1 MTQRQERSSV
11 SRRLAYFVISV
22 VFADYLLDSFLDVVT
37 VSATPA
43 RIVGSLACLLAIG
56 YLQLRVFS
64 RPGADLRSG
73 KAYLALGA
81 MAALVYGPLLFFPV
95 EWTGMHGFLA
105 GSALLVLPGRIRWLV
120 YGAVAL
126 SNGLIQAWSV
136 EDTSTQV
143 YYVISSLVAGLVVY
157 GLSRLPSQVKQLET
171 VRSELASP
179 AVSQERL
186 RFARDLHDLLG
197 FSLSAITLK
206 VELARKLLGAHTE
219 RAMRELAE
227 ILGIARQALT
237 DVRAVA
243 SSYRELSLDDEI
255 DSARSVLTA
264 AGVATTIETDHQ
276 ELSPRSRTVL
286 ATVLREGVTNLLRH
300 SEATRCTITIS
311 GSGPAAS
318 LDIVNDGAPAESG
331 ADQGSG
337 LTNLTTRATAIS
349 GSLLA
354 QTSPDGTYRLHA
366 EVPVEPA
373 SEEPA
378 DSRARP
384 AGRPMATR
392 FAQVLFT
399 TVVIGYGLMSLSQ
412 VAFDFPRIGL
422 SGMSI
427 AVLAT
432 AIELALVLTLVG
444 RPQVRL
450 DLMSSLAVLA
460 AMAGCVYVPVWMYG
474 NALISVPGFL
484 AGSAALLL
492 PRPYGWSGFI
502 AIAAGQYFVWTATG
516 FSASWVAYGL
526 IAVTNHGLVL
536 YALTRLRSMVTELH
550 EAREELATSAV
561 AQERLRFARD
571 LHDLLGY
578 SLSAITLK
586 SELTHRLAAVDPD
599 RARQELTEVLEISRQ
614 ALADVRSV
622 ALSYRE
628 LSFDEES
635 RSAQALLSAAD
646 IEVTVRID
654 SCDHLPGEVRVT
666 LATVLREGVT
676 NLLRHSK
683 AEHCEIVLACSP
695 HLVTMDV
702 VNDGIPATER
712 RTGDGSGIGNLTTRV
727 RALGGD
733 LRAGPTSGQTYRL
746 RAEIPLPLRASR

>member
-1 MTQRQERSSV
+1 M
-11 SRRLAYFVISV
+11 SRRLAYVVISV
-22 VFADYLLDSFLDVVT
+22 VFANYLLDSFLDVLKVG
-37 VSATPA
+37 TPPIGIA
-43 RIVGSLACLLAIG
+43 GALAGLLAIG

-64 RPGADLRSG
+64 RPGSDLRSG
-73 KAYLALGA
+73 RAYLALGA
-81 MAALVYGPLLFFPV
+81 LAVLVYAPLPYLPDA
-95 EWTGMHGFLA
+95 WANMPGFLA
-105 GSALLVLPGRIRWLV
+105 GSVLLVLPHRVRWLA

-126 SNGLIQAWSV
+126 SNGLVQAWDEQDS
-136 EDTSTQV
+136 STQA
-143 YYVISSLVAGLVVY
+143 YYLISSLVAGLVVY
-157 GLSRLPSQVKQLET
+157 GLSRLPSLVKQLET
-171 VRSELASP
+171 VRSELAEL

-206 VELARKLLGAHTE
+206 VELARKLIGEQTD
-219 RAMRELAE
+219 RALRELAE
-227 ILGIARQALT
+227 ILGIAREALT

-243 SSYRELSLDDEI
+243 SSYRELSLTDEI
-255 DSARSVLTA
+255 ESARSVLAA
-264 AGVATTIETDHQ
+264 AGVAATIEADHL

-300 SEATRCTITIS
+300 SEATRCTITIAGTGGVVS
-311 GSGPAAS
+311 I
-318 LDIVNDGAPAESG
+318 DIVNDGAPAEAG
-331 ADQGSG
+331 TERGSG
-337 LTNLTTRATAIS
+337 LANLATRATTIG

-354 QTSPDGTYRLHA
+354 QTAADGTYRLHA

-373 SEEPA
+373 SEEPER
-378 DSRARP
+378 SPRP
-384 AGRPMATR
+384 AGPPIATR

-399 TVVIGYGLMSLSQ
+399 VVVVGYGLMSLSQ
-412 VAFDFPRIGL
+412 VAFDYPRIGL
-422 SGMSI
+422 PGMAV

-432 AIELALVLTLVG
+432 AVELGLVLSLVG
-444 RPQVRL
+444 RPHVRL
-450 DLMSSLAVLA
+450 NLSASLAVLA
-460 AMAGCVYVPVWMYG
+460 GMAVCVYVPVWIYG
-474 NALISVPGFL
+474 NPLMGVPGFL

-492 PRPYGWSGFI
+492 PRPIGWTVFLAVVGGQLAILVASG
-502 AIAAGQYFVWTATG
+502 
-516 FSASWVAYGL
+516 ASFFWLAYGL
-526 IAVTNHGLVL
+526 FAVTNHGLVL

-550 EAREELATSAV
+550 EAREELATAAV

-628 LSFDEES
+628 LSFDEETQ
-635 RSAQALLSAAD
+635 SAQALLSAAD
-646 IEVTVRID
+646 IDVTVRID
-654 SCDHLPGEVRVT
+654 ACDQLPKDVKVT

-683 AEHCEIVLACSP
+683 AEHCEIVLSSSR
-695 HLVTMDV
+695 HLVTMDI
-702 VNDGIPATER
+702 VNDGIPVTEQR
-712 RTGDGSGIGNLTTRV
+712 SRDGSGIGNLTTRV

-733 LRAGPTSGQTYRL
+733 LQAGLTPEHTFRL
-746 RAEIPLPLRASR
+746 RAEIPLSN

>member
-22 VFADYLLDSFLDVVT
+22 VFANYLLDNFLDVVK
-37 VSATPA
+37 VSVTPA
-43 RIVGSLACLLAIG
+43 RVVGSLACLLAIG
-56 YLQLRVFS
+56 YLQLGVFS
-64 RPGADLRSG
+64 RPGAELRSRA
-73 KAYLALGA
+73 AYLALGA
-81 MAALVYGPLLFFPV
+81 MAALVYVPLLFFPT

-120 YGAVAL
+120 YGAVAV

-136 EDTSTQV
+136 PDLSTQV
-143 YYVISSLVAGLVVY
+143 YYMISSLVAGLVVY
-157 GLSRLPSQVKQLET
+157 GLSRLPSQVKQLEEA
-171 VRSELASP
+171 RSELAAL

-197 FSLSAITLK
+197 FSLSAVTLK

-227 ILGIARQALT
+227 ILGIAREALT

-243 SSYRELSLDDEI
+243 SSYRELSLADEI
-255 DSARSVLTA
+255 ESARSVLAA
-264 AGVATTIETDHQ
+264 AGVATTIDADHR

-311 GSGPAAS
+311 SRGDTATI
-318 LDIVNDGAPAESG
+318 DIVNDGAPAQVDAER
-331 ADQGSG
+331 GSG
-337 LTNLTTRATAIS
+337 LTNLATRATAID

-354 QTSPDGTYRLHA
+354 QVSPGGTYRLHA
-366 EVPVEPA
+366 EVPAEPV
-373 SEEPA
+373 SEEQA
-378 DSRARP
+378 DGPRP
-384 AGRPMATR
+384 AGQSMATR

-412 VAFDFPRIGL
+412 VAYDYPHMGL
-422 SGMSI
+422 TGM
-427 AVLAT
+427 AVALLAT
-432 AIELALVLTLVG
+432 AVQLGLVLGLVS
-444 RPQVRL
+444 RTRVRL
-450 DLMSSLAVLA
+450 GLAGRLAVLA
-460 AMAGCVYVPVWMYG
+460 VMAVCVYVPVWIYG
-474 NALISVPGFL
+474 NPLIAVPGFL

-492 PRPYGWSGFI
+492 PRLYGWAAFLV
-502 AIAAGQYFVWTATG
+502 IAAGQYFMWTATG
-516 FSASWVAYGL
+516 FTGSWVVYGL
-526 IAVTNHGLVL
+526 VAVTNHGLVL
-536 YALTRLRSMVTELH
+536 YGLTRLRVMVSELH
-550 EAREELATSAV
+550 EAREELATAAV

-586 SELTHRLAAVDPD
+586 SELTHRLATIDPG

-628 LSFDEES
+628 LSFDEETQ
-635 RSAQALLSAAD
+635 SAQALLSAAD
-646 IEVTVRID
+646 IEVTVQID
-654 SCDHLPGEVRVT
+654 ACDQLPTEVKVT

-683 AEHCEIVLACSP
+683 AEHCEIVLSSSQ
-695 HLVTMDV
+695 HLVTMDI
-702 VNDGIPATER
+702 VNDGIPSTER
-712 RTGDGSGIGNLTTRV
+712 RSPDGSGIGNLTTRV

-733 LRAGPTSGQTYRL
+733 LQAGLTPEHTYRL
-746 RAEIPLPLRASR
+746 RAEIPLPLN